1 MRKPE
6 FSKILLFTDYLFMV
20 VLLFC
25 TVKYPDIDFIT
36 LDVAWIAQLAVST
49 GFYFWKAKTE
59 NRTKVPI
66 NVIQS
71 LPKSMREGLNLTEVI
86 VEIIKAA

>member
-1 MRKPE
+1 
-6 FSKILLFTDYLFMV
+6 MV
-20 VLLFC
+20 VLLIC

-36 LDVAWIAQLAVST
+36 LDVAWIAQLAAST

-71 LPKSMREGLNLTEVI
+71 LPKNMREGLNLTEVI
-86 VEIIKAA
+86 VKIIEAA

>member
-1 MRKPE
+1 
-6 FSKILLFTDYLFMV
+6 MV